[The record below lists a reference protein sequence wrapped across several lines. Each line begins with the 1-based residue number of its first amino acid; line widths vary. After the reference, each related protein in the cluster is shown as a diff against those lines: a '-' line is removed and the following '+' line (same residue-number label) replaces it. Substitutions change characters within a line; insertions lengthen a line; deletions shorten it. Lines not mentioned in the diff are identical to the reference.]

1 MFKPDLKKLQEW
13 KAKHGEVFLITVDDK
28 ACAVRKP
35 NRRDLS
41 FAMAASNGGRDA
53 VKMQESLLN
62 NCWLD
67 GDEEIRTDDA
77 LFFGAS
83 AKIAG
88 MMEAKEAEL
97 KKL

>member
-1 MFKPDLKKLQEW
+1 MFKPDSKKLQEW

-41 FAMAASNGGRDA
+41 FAMAASNDA
-53 VKMQESLLN
+53 
-62 NCWLD
+62 C
-67 GDEEIRTDDA
+67 
-77 LFFGAS
+77 FFGAS